1 MKVVSKVPILLGILL
16 FVPGFAGLAES
27 PKHREITVW
36 RSSPT
41 GSLIGSGYAST
52 YLTNIRAKTTRH
64 DQAKLRQA
72 IDALDGLGMIEV
84 RGVGLL
90 PAAVAWQSQTTMRQ
104 VIAEQAETGLSYG
117 ELLMAHT
124 LAIESK
130 RDLPQ
135 IVALRRGTGNWGEL
149 ARQLGVSSETI
160 VLRANLASDRIRA
173 VDTKSRQPGP
183 GDVSLT
189 QSRPNLHHY
198 SLLH

>member
-16 FVPGFAGLAES
+16 FVPGSAGLAES
-27 PKHREITVW
+27 LQHREITAW
-36 RSSPT
+36 RSSPL
-41 GSLIGSGYAST
+41 GSHIGSGYAST

-64 DQAKLRQA
+64 DQPKLRRA
-72 IDALDGLGMIEV
+72 IDALDGLGMIQV
-84 RGVGLL
+84 RGLGLL
-90 PAAVAWQSQTTMRQ
+90 PAAVAWQSQTAMRE

-130 RDLPQ
+130 RDLAQ
-135 IVALRRGTGNWGEL
+135 IVALRSGTGNWGEL
-149 ARQLGVSSETI
+149 AKQLGVSSEMI
-160 VLRANLASDRIRA
+160 VLRANLANDRIRA

-189 QSRPNLHHY
+189 QSRPSLHHY
-198 SLLH
+198 SQLH